1 MAKKKKDNHTIGSGY
16 RFLNHEIETPQL
28 LAASDPALH
37 NDGPVDGNDEMW

>member
-1 MAKKKKDNHTIGSGY
+1 MKKNYFKPEMKVYEVGTQ
-16 RFLNHEIETPQL
+16 QL